1 MVTKIVGILNVT
13 PDSFS
18 DGGKFLTLE
27 KILQH
32 LQKMLDDGASIIDIG
47 GESTRPNAQILS
59 YQQEWQRL
67 EKLLPAIINFID
79 NYNKINNKEILIS
92 IDSYH
97 FENIAKAA
105 VMGIKIINDIS
116 GLVDI
121 RIVELIAKKKL
132 TVILMHNL
140 AIHANPDLIIN
151 PNLNINKEIIKWA
164 REKII
169 FLEKNGIKK
178 SQIIFDP
185 GIGFSKNS
193 NQSINI
199 LKNIDSYRVLEV
211 PIYIGHSK
219 KSFLDAINI
228 EGDRAKKT
236 IAITEYLAKKGVEY
250 IRVHDVKENYDAIT
264 IL

>member
-1 MVTKIVGILNVT
+1 MVTKIVGILNIT

-27 KILQH
+27 KIFQH

-47 GESTRPNAQILS
+47 AESTRPNAQILS

-67 EKLLPAIINFID
+67 EKLLPAIINFVND
-79 NYNKINNKEILIS
+79 YNKINNKQIAIS
-92 IDSYH
+92 LDSYH
-97 FENIAKAA
+97 FENIAKAEA
-105 VMGIKIINDIS
+105 MGIKIINDVS

-236 IAITEYLAKKGVEY
+236 IAITKYLAKKRVEY
-250 IRVHDVKENYDAIT
+250 IRVHDVKENYGT
-264 IL
+264 I